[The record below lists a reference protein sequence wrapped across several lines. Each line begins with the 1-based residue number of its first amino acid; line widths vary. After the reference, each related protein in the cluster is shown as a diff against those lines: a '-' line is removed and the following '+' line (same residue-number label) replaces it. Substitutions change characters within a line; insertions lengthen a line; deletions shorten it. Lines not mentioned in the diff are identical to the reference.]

1 MTQNE
6 KITAIFDRQ
15 AASYDE
21 KWSKLAPI
29 NATLHLLAS
38 AVFGEL
44 PATARVLC
52 VGAGTGAEIV
62 ELARRFPG
70 WRFTAVEPSAAM
82 VEVCRRRAAEEGMLD
97 RCAFH
102 QGYLD
107 ALPATEPFDAATAF
121 LVSQFLIERPVR
133 VQFFRSIA
141 ERLRP
146 GGTLVSSD
154 LSGDLAAPDFRD
166 LLEVWFRTMNGHGLS
181 AEEVEKMREA
191 YQRDVAVAPPAE
203 VRAIITEGGFVTPV
217 QFFQAG
223 LIHAWFA
230 QRGGG

>member
-38 AVFGEL
+38 AVFAEL

-62 ELARRFPG
+62 ELARRFPE
-70 WRFTAVEPSAAM
+70 WRFTAVDPSAAM
-82 VEVCRRRAAEEGMLD
+82 VDVCRQRAGEQGILD
-97 RCAFH
+97 RCTFH
-102 QGYLD
+102 HGFVD
-107 ALPATEPFDAATAF
+107 SLPAAEPFDAATAF
-121 LVSQFLIERPVR
+121 LVSQFLLERPDRVR
-133 VQFFRSIA
+133 FFQVIA

-146 GGTLVSSD
+146 DGILLSSD
-154 LSGDLAAPDFRD
+154 LAGDLAAADFRE

-181 AEEVEKMREA
+181 AAEVEKMREA
-191 YQRDVAVAPPAE
+191 YQRDVAVRPPAE
-203 VRAIITEGGFVTPV
+203 VRAIIADGGFASPV
-217 QFFQAG
+217 RFFQAG

-230 QRGGG
+230 RRF